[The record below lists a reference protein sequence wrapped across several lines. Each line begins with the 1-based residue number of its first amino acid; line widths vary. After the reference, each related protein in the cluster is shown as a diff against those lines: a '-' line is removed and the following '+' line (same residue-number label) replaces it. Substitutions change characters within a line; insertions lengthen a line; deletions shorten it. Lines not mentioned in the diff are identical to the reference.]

1 MVDTRYDHCIGT
13 ANSRL
18 HKSLA
23 TMLAEAGF
31 HSAGTAEST
40 PVLLRKLRII
50 QPWLVV
56 IDTALPPG
64 NIEELAEIIENDVL
78 AACLFINTTGSDL
91 KRYVQLTWPV
101 EAPVLSAVAEAVCS
115 EFARKKKLQQEVET
129 LQKKLNER
137 KTMDKAKGLLQ
148 NLYSVSEE
156 EAFQFLRKTSM
167 QKRLTMAEMADL
179 VIKDPDLFNSLKQ
192 HR

>member
-1 MVDTRYDHCIGT
+1 MVDTRYDYCIGT
-13 ANSRL
+13 VNSRL
-18 HKSLA
+18 QKTL
-23 TMLAEAGF
+23 TIMLAEAGF
-31 HSAGTAEST
+31 YSAGTAEST

-64 NIEELAEIIENDVL
+64 NIEELAEIIENDAL

-91 KRYVQLTWPV
+91 ERYVQLTWPV
-101 EAPVLSAVAEAVCS
+101 EAPVLSAVAGAVCS
-115 EFARKKKLQQEVET
+115 EFGRKKKLQQEVET

-137 KTMDKAKGLLQ
+137 KIMDKAKGLLQ

-179 VIKDPDLFNSLKQ
+179 VIKDPDLFSSSKQ

>member
-1 MVDTRYDHCIGT
+1 MVDTRYDYCIGT
-13 ANSRL
+13 ANSKL
-18 HKSLA
+18 QKSISA
-23 TMLAEAGF
+23 MLAEAGF
-31 HSAGTAEST
+31 YSAGSAVNI
-40 PVLLRKLRII
+40 PVLLRKLRTI
-50 QPWLVV
+50 QPWLVI

-64 NIEELAEIIENDVL
+64 NIEELAEIIENDAL
-78 AACLFINTTGSDL
+78 AACLFINTTGSDVE
-91 KRYVQLTWPV
+91 RYVQLTWPV
-101 EAPVLSAVAEAVCS
+101 EGPVLSAVAGAVCS

-137 KTMDKAKGLLQ
+137 KLMDKAKGLLQ
-148 NLYSVSEE
+148 NLYSLSEE

-179 VIKDPDLFNSLKQ
+179 VIKDPNLFSPPGQ